1 MEGSFLNNTFLKNK
15 KIVLGILGFLGV
27 IIVISVIVILYQN
40 HLRKLEIVEV
50 KNYPTALPENMRDNL
65 EIQLRRLLE
74 NNFGAPSDVLIEA
87 NAREGTYSEDQSD
100 DTTTATFL
108 VDIDEYKQT
117 YEVMMSWSDKM
128 IVPDAVLISCPSKRL
143 MKYSEAK
150 CIAMYNNSQDLE
162 NMEKNPIYEKLPI
175 VVDYFDYYS
184 RKAIRYEV
192 RGYFG
197 ENNELILTVVDYSGG
212 NLENAKKKVREL
224 GYDPDNYKIKY
235 VDQSGNF

>member
-1 MEGSFLNNTFLKNK
+1 MQEGFFKKKNIIIGISVAVLVIVGISVGVIFYQNYIHRTEVVKIENLPTEIPDELSESLETKLKNLLK
-15 KIVLGILGFLGV
+15 NSFDAPDDA
-27 IIVISVIVILYQN
+27 IIS
-40 HLRKLEIVEV
+40 
-50 KNYPTALPENMRDNL
+50 ANM
-65 EIQLRRLLE
+65 
-74 NNFGAPSDVLIEA
+74 
-87 NAREGTYSEDQSD
+87 REGTYNKDEDGGLTSVS
-100 DTTTATFL
+100 FL

-117 YEVMMSWSDKM
+117 YEIMIGWSDVK
-128 IVPDAVLISCPSKRL
+128 IVPDPILISCPAKRL
-143 MKYSEAK
+143 MKYPEIK
-150 CIAMYNNSQDLE
+150 CEAMYGSSQDIE
-162 NMEKNPIYEKLPI
+162 NVENNPIYDKLPI

-197 ENNELILTVVDYSGG
+197 ENNELVLTVVDYSGG